1 MISLLTCHLFCLF
14 TSSILSSVVFNVKS
28 PIASNTTCAAH
39 RARLLLQVIIRI
51 TSSDIAVSSKQDQF
65 ILRTSTLP
73 LSSGA
78 GGGAGIGEEDPR
90 EAAPM
95 LFVLRSR

>member
-1 MISLLTCHLFCLF
+1 M
-14 TSSILSSVVFNVKS
+14 KS

-39 RARLLLQVIIRI
+39 RARLLLQVIIKI
-51 TSSDIAVSSKQDQF
+51 TSSDIVVPSKLDQF
-65 ILRTSTLP
+65 ILKRTSTLP

-95 LFVLRSR
+95 LFVLVCIRINIR